1 MRFEDYL
8 REEQAINEGVLS
20 NALKKIKNKSLGS
33 IRKLFKDSWEN
44 LAKLTKAKGLEKDAL
59 RIINRHMGT
68 RWKTLDQI
76 SKAKIVENTE
86 LNEDVAHWWKK
97 IKEEAFP
104 TLAFYPALSV
114 WLELDKLFSVAGAAV
129 PGVNWAKVGIYAV
142 FFLLLVSGKYLKGW
156 AQWAKDNPEEKEIED
171 KAAKQK
177 KGFSRVQ
184 HIFRRV

>member
-1 MRFEDYL
+1 MNMRFDDYL

-20 NALKKIKNKSLGS
+20 NALKKIKKKSLGN
-33 IRKLFKDSWEN
+33 IRKLFKDSWEKLAN
-44 LAKLTKAKGLEKDAL
+44 LTRARGLEKDTL

-68 RWKTLDQI
+68 RWKTLDQV

-86 LNEDVAHWWKK
+86 LNEDFAHWWKK

-114 WLELDKLFSVAGAAV
+114 WLELDKLFGAGD
-129 PGVNWAKVGIYAV
+129 PNWTKVGVYAA

-156 AQWAKDNPEEKEIED
+156 AQWAKDNPEEREKE
-171 KAAKQK
+171 AKEREK
-177 KGFSRVQ
+177 KRSKHTPVFGHFPPK
-184 HIFRRV
+184 I